1 MAMDNLRK
9 DAEIADNCEVR
20 FSGDHGFEIHDP
32 PYKHVV
38 DLKRRCVVVGHGN

>member
-20 FSGDHGFEIHDP
+20 FNGDLVFEIHDP
-32 PYKHVV
+32 LYKHVV
-38 DLKRRCVVVGHGN
+38 DLKKKV